1 MAAAADPHD
10 VLRSTDGKENFI
22 RLARLLISG
31 GTTLLRETFDM
42 IISPSTL
49 PTILNNSGTK
59 AQLKTA
65 KLTKP
70 QWDCLYPS
78 PGLYGRSTDFDV
90 TLLFRLLR
98 TICNLAPPTT
108 GWDAIP
114 ATLDHSLTADLV
126 RIKYYRNSVYGHV
139 NHGMS
144 ITDDAFLRLWK
155 EISEALVRIAGQIS
169 PKTKTEWQVAIDKF
183 LKDPLTVQHERHV
196 GELEMWYKSDTEV
209 KKCIEELKIAVA
221 EEGRDLKGI
230 KDHLERDGTQEGID
244 RLETMVQ
251 ELKTQLEKVNQSIDR
266 LNPSAGLCSPSR
278 GN

>member
-22 RLARLLISG
+22 RLARLLVSG

-49 PTILNNSGTK
+49 PTTLNNSSTK

-114 ATLDHSLTADLV
+114 ATTDHSLTADLV
-126 RIKYYRNSVYGHV
+126 RIKHYRNSVYGHV
-139 NHGMS
+139 NQGMS
-144 ITDDAFLRLWK
+144 ITDDEFLTLWK
-155 EISEALVRIAGQIS
+155 EISDALVRIAGQIS

-183 LKDPLTVQHERHV
+183 LKDPLTVEHERHV
-196 GELEMWYKSDTEV
+196 VELEFWYKSDTEI
-209 KKCIEELKIAVA
+209 KKSIEELKTAVA
-221 EEGRDLKGI
+221 EDIKGI
-230 KDHLERDGTQEGID
+230 KDHLQRDEGID
-244 RLETMVQ
+244 RLERRVQ
-251 ELKTQLEKVNQSIDR
+251 DLQTQLEKVNQSMDR
-266 LNPSAGLCSPSR
+266 LNSPGGLCSPSR
-278 GN
+278 GK